1 MKLYYEI
8 FVINDIRIAV
18 KRMRTFRE
26 RKNNEIRYAD
36 RRTDLY
42 YLHSLIKK
50 CIFVAGLITQKR

>member
-1 MKLYYEI
+1 MKLYYEKI

-36 RRTDLY
+36 TRTESNQNTRQRD
-42 YLHSLIKK
+42 
-50 CIFVAGLITQKR
+50 TQSR